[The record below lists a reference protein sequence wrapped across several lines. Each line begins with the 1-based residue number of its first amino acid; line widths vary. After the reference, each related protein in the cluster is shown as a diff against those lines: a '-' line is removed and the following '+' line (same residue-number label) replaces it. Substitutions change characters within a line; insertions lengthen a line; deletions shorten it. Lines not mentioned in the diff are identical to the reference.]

1 MKNTGST
8 SSEPGGTRQG
18 PKLERLLSVAA
29 GLMADRGFAQTTMRD
44 VARETGY
51 SLAGMYY
58 YFENKDD
65 LLFQIQQRSF
75 SSLLA
80 EQEAAVA
87 GNDDAADKLRRLV
100 DNHLAHFTRNAS
112 ELKVCTF
119 ELQTLE
125 RDRYELIAD
134 LRRRYFSCMASVLG
148 ELMDESDE
156 GVVRRHTL
164 LVFGM
169 LNWIFM
175 WYDPERDG
183 EVSTLGDEMI
193 ELIRG
198 GLPGAS
204 RKDPA

>member
-1 MKNTGST
+1 MANAESASGD
-8 SSEPGGTRQG
+8 PGGARQG
-18 PKLERLLSVAA
+18 PKRERLLSVAA

-44 VARETGY
+44 VARETGF

-75 SSLLA
+75 SSLLV

-87 GNDDAADKLRRLV
+87 CDDDPEDKLRRLV
-100 DNHLAHFTRNAS
+100 GNHLAHFTRNAS

-125 RDRYELIAD
+125 EDRYELIAD
-134 LRRRYFSCMASVLG
+134 LRRRYFACMATVLG
-148 ELMDESDE
+148 ELMGESDE

-175 WYDPERDG
+175 WYEPERDG
-183 EVSTLGDEMI
+183 AVATLGEEMI
-193 ELIRG
+193 DLIRG
-198 GLPGAS
+198 GLPGVS

>member
-1 MKNTGST
+1 MKKA
-8 SSEPGGTRQG
+8 EPQSGNDGGARKG
-18 PKLERLLSVAA
+18 PKLDRLLTMAA
-29 GLMADRGFAQTTMRD
+29 GLMAERGFAQTTIRD

-65 LLFQIQQRSF
+65 LLFQIQHRSF

-87 GNDDAADKLRRLV
+87 GDDGPGDKLRRLV
-100 DNHLAHFTRNAS
+100 ENHLAHFTRHAS

-119 ELQTLE
+119 ELQTLDQE
-125 RDRYELIAD
+125 RYEVIAD
-134 LRRRYFSCMASVLG
+134 LRRRYFKCMADVLG
-148 ELMDESDE
+148 ELMGEGDEE
-156 GVVRRHTL
+156 IVRRHTL

-175 WYDPERDG
+175 WYDSERDG
-183 EVSTLGDEMI
+183 DVSTLGDEMI
-193 ELIRG
+193 GLILG
-198 GLPGAS
+198 GLPGAA